1 MLDETLGWCIAPYL
15 PPTWGCAKPWCRQH
29 WLSPLCHLPGPAKE
43 DQHAGHQ
50 QHRPWGLPGLLPS
63 PGRVDPAWRLLQRA
77 AAESAREDVQV
88 SSWQGV
94 SLHIWVKI
102 AVEWGVPS
110 MGITVLRPG
119 CVQHFSFA
127 PPTLAQ
133 MGGWRRSVL
142 LDTCARNV
150 SCLSRTVS
158 ITSVSLE
165 SAGAWWLSGWD
176 TGTSGGLWAAEMGK
190 DRCEQPGV
198 AWQSHPRC
206 CPHVP
211 CVPST
216 GLELFSSSS
225 HCRLASAVS

>member
-1 MLDETLGWCIAPYL
+1 M
-15 PPTWGCAKPWCRQH
+15 
-29 WLSPLCHLPGPAKE
+29 
-43 DQHAGHQ
+43 
-50 QHRPWGLPGLLPS
+50 
-63 PGRVDPAWRLLQRA
+63 
-77 AAESAREDVQV
+77 

-102 AVEWGVPS
+102 SVEWGVPS
-110 MGITVLRPG
+110 MGITVSRPG

-133 MGGWRRSVL
+133 MGGWRSSIL
-142 LDTCARNV
+142 LGTCARNV

-158 ITSVSLE
+158 ITSVSLG

-190 DRCEQPGV
+190 DRFEQPGV

-211 CVPST
+211 YVPST

-225 HCRLASAVS
+225 HCRLASAVSQPLRHCGGKQRGALGVAETSGNSPLSSHIPVGAWGWWVGIPHPAWLVPELGLALGVPCPLGVRWAQSGLAGAGG